1 MGSQEKV
8 SSPFQERTRWV
19 PWELAR
25 GGVDLT
31 QNIPTVAQPREAI
44 LCAFLKTCPQL
55 HRLRGVTQTASQVR
69 EVTQTATE
77 MKGVFSYKSF
87 WIQR

>member
-1 MGSQEKV
+1 M
-8 SSPFQERTRWV
+8 SSLFQARTWWV

-31 QNIPTVAQPREAI
+31 QNIPTVAQPREAV
-44 LCAFLKTCPQL
+44 LCACLKTCPQL
-55 HRLRGVTQTASQVR
+55 PRLRGVTQTASQVR

-77 MKGVFSYKSF
+77 MRGDSYKSF
-87 WIQR
+87 RIQL